1 MDAQG
6 DQEAALWRADYGSN
20 LRDAAGVLSLVA
32 ESGSAAIDRDSL
44 AQRISTVGRTLS
56 TQEAV
61 WSLLAA
67 HALTDD
73 TGASG
78 LSVDGADVSGP
89 FVRLLEDDALTPVAL
104 TNTKSVATD
113 LTLTTFGVPVVA
125 PDAGGYGYSIE
136 RSYYTM
142 EGDPI
147 TLPARVG
154 TRYVA
159 VLRIIPV
166 EDMQARLMIND
177 PLPAGF
183 EIDNPNLL
191 RSGDVRA
198 LDWLKSTDAQHTEF
212 RADRFLAAVDLRGQK
227 QIDLAYVVRAISPGT
242 YHHPA
247 ASVEDMYRP
256 QYRARTRTGQLVVV
270 E

>member
-1 MDAQG
+1 
-6 DQEAALWRADYGSN
+6 
-20 LRDAAGVLSLVA
+20 
-32 ESGSAAIDRDSL
+32 
-44 AQRISTVGRTLS
+44 
-56 TQEAV
+56 
-61 WSLLAA
+61 
-67 HALTDD
+67 
-73 TGASG
+73 
-78 LSVDGADVSGP
+78 
-89 FVRLLEDDALTPVAL
+89 VRLLEDDAVTPVAI
-104 TNTKSVATD
+104 TNTSGVATD
-113 LTLTTFGVPVVA
+113 LTLTVFGVPEVA
-125 PDAGGYGYSIE
+125 PEAGGYGYTIE

-147 TLPARVG
+147 TSPARVG
-154 TRYVA
+154 TRYAA
-159 VLRIIPV
+159 VLRIKPIEKV
-166 EDMQARLMIND
+166 QARLMIND

-198 LDWLKSTDAQHTEF
+198 LDWLKPTEAQHTEF

-227 QIDLAYVVRAISPGT
+227 QIDLAYVVRAISPGR

-256 QYRARTRTGQLVVV
+256 HYRARTETGQLVVV